1 MQGLK
6 QQLYGEGFE
15 RDEPRI
21 PLYMQILIYLNL
33 FIYIYDGFW
42 DVPNRKMLGVGL
54 SLVLL
59 LVSVWKLRNY
69 INWIDVIIPSL
80 FFGILLYARLV
91 SHNGRTS
98 LLNNFPYALIGFSLG
113 VTLKYMKWPKWS
125 FYSYMILALLPFLYS
140 FFIVKA
146 DMENFAQYIQMNR
159 NSIPLLLIINYSLF
173 VITEVMNNKK
183 YMPLIPLILVVI
195 CSFYSKSR
203 AGLLLSI
210 GLLLLIVAYN
220 GLQILSRH
228 KHKAIGRNMRIGIG
242 LGVVAVGSLLTAFV
256 IYIFVNSRFATQGFD
271 GSLRVEILQAF
282 IQEIT
287 WENALTGFIP
297 DLFSIHSRID
307 ASFAMAFSY
316 LGLMSIF
323 LVLAVGFAFVVFWKH
338 SFLLFCILGVHT
350 VYGFVEWLS
359 PLELGDTVL
368 IPLLMIAF
376 SLYNPKAWLNTHKP
390 ISLIGKESFK

>member
-1 MQGLK
+1 MPGLK
-6 QQLYGEGFE
+6 QQLCGESVE
-15 RDEPRI
+15 RDEPMI

-42 DVPNRKMLGVGL
+42 DVPNRKLLGVGL
-54 SLVLL
+54 SIVLL
-59 LVSVWKLRNY
+59 IVSIWKLRHY
-69 INWIDVIIPSL
+69 INWTDVIIPSL

-91 SHNGRTS
+91 SHSGRTS

-113 VTLKYMKWPKWS
+113 VSLKYMKWPKWS
-125 FYSYMILALLPFLYS
+125 FYCYMSIALLPFLYS

-159 NSIPLLLIINYSLF
+159 NSIPLLLIINYSIL
-173 VITEVMNNKK
+173 IISEVMNNKK
-183 YMPLIPLILVVI
+183 YMPLIPLILVVV

-203 AGLLLSI
+203 AGLLISI
-210 GLLLLIVAYN
+210 GLLLLVIAYN
-220 GLQILSRH
+220 GWQVLSRH
-228 KHKAIGRNMRIGIG
+228 KHKAIGRNIRFGIG
-242 LGVVAVGSLLTAFV
+242 LGVVAVGSLLVAV
-256 IYIFVNSRFATQGFD
+256 VVYIFANSRFATQGF
-271 GSLRVEILQAF
+271 GSLRVEILQEF

-287 WENALTGFIP
+287 WKNALTGFIP
-297 DLFSIHSRID
+297 DLFSVHSRID

-316 LGLMSIF
+316 LGIMSIL
-323 LVLAVGFAFVVFWKH
+323 LVFAIAFAFVVLWKH

-359 PLELGDTVL
+359 PLELGDIVL

-376 SLYNPKAWLNTHKP
+376 SLYNPKAWLNSNKP
-390 ISLIGKESFK
+390 ISLIHKESN